1 MRLLLDTNT
10 LLWALTNSPRI
21 VAVKGLLLANEAVAA
36 LEVYEYE
43 SGGELVSWLRE
54 HVDTVRFAQIIEKL
68 KVQ

>member
-36 LEVYEYE
+36 LEVTNTNPEANWCPG
-43 SGGELVSWLRE
+43 SGSMWIR
-54 HVDTVRFAQIIEKL
+54 
-68 KVQ
+68 